1 MIVATN
7 FLIKVAQFFGKFVK
21 QPFVAKTVVGSICAM
36 FRNLPYFLFQHLVT
50 LLIMLEHWDL
60 YEEIQN
66 LLR

>member
-50 LLIMLEHWDL
+50 LLIMLEH
-60 YEEIQN
+60 
-66 LLR
+66 